1 MTTQWRVPCLYFVL
15 LLAGVV
21 VLFECTPDLRSHLGY
36 LTAWSHIFSLLC
48 HHPILIY
55 LLCLEYFSEPGEKGA
70 WSGMVT
76 TTCVRLFCASG
87 VILAAILITFF
98 VVVVLDDELFSERVD
113 ATTLPHYKH
122 LHEFPQS
129 IPADSASYFAQR
141 DFKEFSGIGVMV
153 TYNNIR
159 HVLPAVLHLLI
170 TMDVPLIR
178 FELSRCKTRYII
190 GLALVLPGL
199 HVFNVGWGGEE
210 ELYRAEPLL
219 PAVAMVLSIF
229 IASFYYKTLA
239 QTPAQPPY
247 TEPCRHCKSTPRYQ
261 NPFVSL

>member
-1 MTTQWRVPCLYFVL
+1 MTTQWRVPCLYFVW
-15 LLAGVV
+15 LLADVV

-48 HHPILIY
+48 HHPILLY
-55 LLCLEYFSEPGEKGA
+55 LLCLEYVGEPVIKGA
-70 WSGMVT
+70 WSDTIT
-76 TTCVRLFCASG
+76 TACVRLFCASG

-122 LHEFPQS
+122 IHQFFHS
-129 IPADSASYFAQR
+129 IPADSATYFEHR
-141 DFKEFSGIGVMV
+141 DFSEFSGIGVMV

-190 GLALVLPGL
+190 GLALALPGL

-210 ELYRAEPLL
+210 KLYKAEPLW

-247 TEPCRHCKSTPRYQ
+247 TEPFRRCKCNLHYQ
-261 NPFVSL
+261 NPFIPL